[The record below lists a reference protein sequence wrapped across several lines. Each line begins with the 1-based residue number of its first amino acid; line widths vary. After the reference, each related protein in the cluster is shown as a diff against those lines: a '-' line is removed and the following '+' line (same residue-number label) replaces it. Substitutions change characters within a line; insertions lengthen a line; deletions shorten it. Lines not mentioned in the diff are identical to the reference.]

1 MPPRHWPTGRRQ
13 AGWDQAVR
21 AGGVAGGSGAAR
33 GAAGLRGTGTA
44 RAAGPGARWKS
55 PGCLGG
61 RRDGVSGA
69 APRMPRP
76 RGGGGRRGDGL
87 GAVPPRVYGDGER
100 GRGLHSATSEAMAAP
115 ARVGACCGVGAGRG
129 ARGLAGIT
137 RSVPSSPAGLRRWL
151 SSRAPAPRIC
161 VVGSGPAGFYTAQHI
176 LKVAGPGLGP
186 PR

>member
-129 ARGLAGIT
+129 GEPAARPA
-137 RSVPSSPAGLRRWL
+137 SPALSLLPPQVSGAGCPRVPRRQGSAWW
-151 SSRAPAPRIC
+151 AAAPR
-161 VVGSGPAGFYTAQHI
+161 GSTR
-176 LKVAGPGLGP
+176 LSTS
-186 PR
+186 

>member
-1 MPPRHWPTGRRQ
+1 MGPGGACWRGGG
-13 AGWDQAVR
+13 AGEGAR
-21 AGGVAGGSGAAR
+21 PEGSR

-76 RGGGGRRGDGL
+76 RAGGGRRGDGL

-115 ARVGACCGVGAGRG
+115 ARVGVCCGVGAGRG
-129 ARGLAGIT
+129 GAGSP
-137 RSVPSSPAGLRRWL
+137 RPGRHHPLCPFSPAGLRRWL